1 MGAEENKNSEERN
14 LLIPSVEETKKKE
27 LISLLASLIRNY
39 VNKEIGKEGEGYDPT
54 TA

>member
-1 MGAEENKNSEERN
+1 MEAKENKNYEERS
-14 LLIPSVEETKKKE
+14 LLVPSAEEIKKKE

-39 VNKEIGKEGEGYDPT
+39 ANKEKGKAGKEYDRT